1 MKSLCMIIEINVGK
15 KIISVY
21 AKTKKMFDGEQN
33 IYTISI
39 YHWQL
44 FTNHSENGNFSVEDP
59 GK

>member
-1 MKSLCMIIEINVGK
+1 MIIEINVGK

-44 FTNHSENGNFSVEDP
+44 FTYHSENGNFSVEDP